1 MEIIS
6 IATIII
12 RHKKVFLSS
21 SLDVND
27 NKTRTRYSAKVARVH
42 EWLVPSLIAQK
53 LDVVPGALV
62 VFETFPLRFSLSAF
76 TPLFRVVWEFE
87 KGSDEEDLQCPH
99 EHDDSQH
106 RHFYDQNLPWEPSN
120 EDDNQTGNV
129 ATNISLL
136 LPPWVTET
144 VSKMKRFHW
153 CIYDVT
159 TNCR

>member
-27 NKTRTRYSAKVARVH
+27 NKTRRWIQTIFLGHVRTRYSAKVARVH

-120 EDDNQTGNV
+120 EDDNQTG
-129 ATNISLL
+129 
-136 LPPWVTET
+136 
-144 VSKMKRFHW
+144 K
-153 CIYDVT
+153 
-159 TNCR
+159 CRWDYFSHRR